1 MLNFPRFHCLS
12 SYLSSLNCHLKI
24 WLFLKAFAVLHSC
37 SFKNNVKNDAVWAVD
52 NLTSSCELQNY
63 LINMGL
69 SGSFSNNFVDD
80 DFESARELHQER
92 MAELRRRQRAAE
104 IRQVIIYNFDE
115 LLMKF

>member
-1 MLNFPRFHCLS
+1 
-12 SYLSSLNCHLKI
+12 
-24 WLFLKAFAVLHSC
+24 
-37 SFKNNVKNDAVWAVD
+37 
-52 NLTSSCELQNY
+52 
-63 LINMGL
+63 MGL

-104 IRQVIIYNFDE
+104 IRQVINYNFDE

>member
-1 MLNFPRFHCLS
+1 
-12 SYLSSLNCHLKI
+12 
-24 WLFLKAFAVLHSC
+24 LKAFAVLHSC